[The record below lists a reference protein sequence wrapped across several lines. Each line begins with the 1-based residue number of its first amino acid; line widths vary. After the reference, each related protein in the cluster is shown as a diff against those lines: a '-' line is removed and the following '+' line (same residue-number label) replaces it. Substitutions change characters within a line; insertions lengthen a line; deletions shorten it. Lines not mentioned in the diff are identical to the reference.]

1 MNPIFLP
8 HSIFTFCPKLL
19 CVTMVNIKLSS
30 CITPPCSHY
39 LSTFISF
46 LGLIVARDLN
56 FGRPYC
62 ENSTEKYHNR
72 ACNEQEAAGH
82 WYFDSIAQVA
92 VAAVD
97 ITLCY
102 LNPKQS
108 EKFAIS
114 FVAFRFHKTGFMEF
128 LLGLALLFHFYV

>member
-1 MNPIFLP
+1 MWPISRF
-8 HSIFTFCPKLL
+8 
-19 CVTMVNIKLSS
+19 
-30 CITPPCSHY
+30 
-39 LSTFISF
+39 
-46 LGLIVARDLN
+46 
-56 FGRPYC
+56 
-62 ENSTEKYHNR
+62 
-72 ACNEQEAAGH
+72 
-82 WYFDSIAQVA
+82 WYFDSVAQVA

-128 LLGLALLFHFYV
+128 LLGLALLFHFYMSNFAQVFESGGHVVFFPGTQSSQLFVAVHW